1 MNLLARTE
9 HSALQKAQIKRRS
22 YGIPRR
28 IICHAGQRGWPI
40 SLLRKTGSIMA
51 FRMGSRPTASLLSG
65 RLQRSGILEH
75 GMERC
80 SDNLFYSTRFSV
92 PGVSSMRF
100 VSFVSFVSLVS
111 LVSVVSLWKLVQHQG
126 RYAGNTVHCRTGL
139 LILRHVFDRS
149 TS

>member
-28 IICHAGQRGWPI
+28 IICHVGQRGWPI

-80 SDNLFYSTRFSV
+80 SDNLFYSTRSSV
-92 PGVSSMRF
+92 PGVSSRRL
-100 VSFVSFVSLVS
+100 VSFVSLVS
-111 LVSVVSLWKLVQHQG
+111 LVSVVSLCKLVQHQG

-139 LILRHVFDRS
+139 LILHQVFEVRV
-149 TS
+149 